1 MSNPE
6 QKPKNPINY
15 AKKRVAKLI
24 AFEFDN
30 ITKINISESMPKGID
45 DQKISAFIEEIQLKM
60 GEYNEL
66 RRQRLEY
73 SSEPNKNVTKTIKKA
88 CANIRN
94 LTKTLDE
101 ITQSDEILNRLH
113 VILRSAISH
122 EDEIKA
128 MNDGTYYLLKNIV
141 NDTFDKLEQDL
152 TNLNNHLIIA
162 DQLND
167 KGNLGRPSKDLRTK
181 FILQLAEIYQKF
193 IGKPTSTRYGPF
205 ESIVEICL
213 TVADESVLD
222 IHDLIVDI
230 LKPT

>member
-1 MSNPE
+1 MSNLE
-6 QKPKNPINY
+6 QKPKYPINY

-24 AFEFDN
+24 TFEFDN
-30 ITKINISESMPKGID
+30 ISKKNISESMPKVID
-45 DQKISAFIEEIQLKM
+45 EQKITAFIEEIQLKM
-60 GEYNEL
+60 GEFKEL
-66 RRQRLEY
+66 TRQRSEY
-73 SSEPNKNVTKTIKKA
+73 ASEPNKYVTKTIKKA

-94 LTKTLDE
+94 LTETLDE

-141 NDTFDKLEQDL
+141 NDTLDKLEQDL
-152 TNLNNHLIIA
+152 TDLNNHLILA

-167 KGNLGRPSKDLRTK
+167 GGNLGRPSKDLRTK
-181 FILQLAEIYQKF
+181 FILQLAEIYQHY
-193 IGKPTSTRYGPF
+193 IGKPTLTRDGPF
-205 ESIVEICL
+205 ESIVETCL
-213 TVADESVLD
+213 NVAGESVLD